1 MRLTARRLIRSPRLS
16 TSWSTRLTSWPF
28 RNPAL
33 ERIQRAGRGF
43 VQQPRRATGART
55 ASSAS
60 RRERERRGGRSR
72 AGSRLDLVH
81 CGSRKVGGRDA
92 CSRAEARVSVTRLT
106 SADRHTSVNQSCTP
120 SLRLAAVSL
129 QRATDVPLAF
139 RYWDRVLV
147 RSIEPAASRIKAPGS
162 TARGVGVELPGEGAG
177 RGDSWV
183 GARCDDSEVDALG
196 LDVGER
202 PCMRE
207 APTPVPW

>member
-106 SADRHTSVNQSCTP
+106 SADRHTSVNQSYVPPCAWQRCPCSAPRMCHWRSAIGTVCSCARS
-120 SLRLAAVSL
+120 SLRPAGSKRLVVPHGGSESNFPE
-129 QRATDVPLAF
+129 RARAGA
-139 RYWDRVLV
+139 
-147 RSIEPAASRIKAPGS
+147 IPGS
-162 TARGVGVELPGEGAG
+162 APVATTARSTPWALM
-177 RGDSWV
+177 WV
-183 GARCDDSEVDALG
+183 S
-196 LDVGER
+196 
-202 PCMRE
+202 
-207 APTPVPW
+207 APA